1 MTLGES
7 QSLLDTISTTGDLQT
22 SMSNMAMD
30 ILDRNMAWSKTLS
43 DIGMNR
49 QMVEEMAERGRI
61 QDLVSMLNNYLDLAQ
76 ITQRGYVEA
85 KK

>member
-1 MTLGES
+1 
-7 QSLLDTISTTGDLQT
+7 
-22 SMSNMAMD
+22 
-30 ILDRNMAWSKTLS
+30 MAWSKTLS

-49 QMVEEMAERGRI
+49 QMVEEMVERGRI